1 VDVHLDSLELFTRS
15 MERCIAAPLF
25 LERFYGHFLGSSPE
39 IAKRF
44 AAVDLKRQTSMVR
57 ASLYHILRAAQGS
70 SDGLIHLDEI
80 ADSHSQRGHDI
91 QPAHYA
97 LWLDSLI
104 EAAKETGP
112 GLDAMTEAAW
122 RFHLG
127 NAIEVMVARYH
138 AR

>member
-1 VDVHLDSLELFTRS
+1 MDVHLDTLELFTRS
-15 MERCIAAPLF
+15 MERCIATPAF
-25 LERFYGHFLGSSPE
+25 LERFYTHFLGSNPE

-44 AAVDLKRQTSMVR
+44 ERVDLKRQTSMVR

-70 SDGLIHLDEI
+70 SDGLIHLEEI